1 MSSSGEMR
9 PGDAAHE
16 LVVVSGPDCGRSV
29 ELPPGRHTLGRSPA
43 CGIRIDDAQLQPHH
57 SMVVWKPPILRLEP
71 LAGTGSVEGHR
82 IRIGRSV
89 CEVRLVA
96 DIATGDGSGVNGQTR
111 TFQRLLAPREVEEP
125 APQRVAEPVEPSRAA
140 PPSWN
145 SVLTGTVSGLAIA
158 ALSGQWYFAM
168 FSLVT
173 AVVSG
178 LSWLFRVVGVRR
190 KVRLWRS
197 EIQVIDEDF
206 TQQCQRFAES
216 LARRRRTA
224 HPEIPDVRS
233 EIVRGGSWFWRDREL
248 DRVSIGR
255 GSRAITVVDG
265 APVVELHEIPVLIDV
280 SAGSFVGVHGS
291 AARRTVAALIAR
303 MAAQVGPSDWSLA
316 VVGDSQ
322 GRWES
327 LEELPHFTSHSG
339 LIDGTGGVGGESRS
353 SSSPH
358 LVIVLDDPSLA
369 TRNSPLIQQFNSSRV
384 TMIVSA
390 GSRSDLPAMCT
401 VTVDSD
407 DDETDGIGVE
417 TLQEICRSIALW
429 RDPDETGAE
438 IPATLSFAELHGDA
452 MFDASAIRDVWSS
465 RRGLGPRIDVG
476 LGAKER
482 IVLELDRDGP
492 HGVVIGTTG
501 SGKSELL
508 RQFALSLALNGSPE
522 DVSML
527 LIDYKGGSAFDVC
540 TDLPHVVGV
549 ITDLDVGMSERVLL
563 GLEAELK
570 RREAVLRS
578 CNARDVADYMK
589 LSDGAHLPRLVIIVD
604 ELAAMRAEI
613 PEFIPAL
620 ASVAQRGR
628 SLGLYLFVAS
638 QRAAAFATDVLANA
652 SIRIAL
658 RVQSAGDSNEVVG
671 TDRAAIVDRRCPG
684 RMVLRVGS
692 EQARDVQASSV
703 SDVAR
708 QVVSEL
714 GRASAGF
721 RVPHRPWSN
730 PLPDVIHRP
739 DDSASGVVG
748 ISDLVRTQQ
757 QLPYSFGVDRHLM
770 IVGGIGRTNG
780 IRVAVRSLP
789 LELGPIDVVVIACR
803 RSGDSGCARV
813 GHVVDIADRERFA
826 RAMKICEDRVRLFA
840 TSPTATR
847 RMILAVDDA
856 DVWRSLSIA
865 DKGLGYLWDG
875 FERVVAVGPSAGVI
889 CIVTSS
895 SEQGLPASLR
905 SRMDAIWT
913 GTDRAGVFSV
923 SDRIGVDGPVVQL
936 FWEDPDRIPMRTS
949 NPDIETSLSV
959 LPDVITIRR
968 RRTAF
973 AIEADSREEIS
984 VLRQDR
990 LRSLILGSPGSGVTT
1005 SIRSLAV
1012 AWSAAN
1018 DRGRVIT
1025 VEPADPMCI
1034 PLLES
1039 WLAES
1044 HGEPVLVVIEDV
1056 QRMGESAA
1064 VIARMIADPSV
1075 STRLSIIAGTT
1086 GRFVRTH
1093 PDHWIQALRR
1103 ERTGFL
1109 LGRCIDEDCDLL
1121 GVHAI
1126 PLHMYRISPGRGL
1139 WVEGGTPRGVVQFV
1153 CSPPFPGS

>member
-1 MSSSGEMR
+1 
-9 PGDAAHE
+9 
-16 LVVVSGPDCGRSV
+16 
-29 ELPPGRHTLGRSPA
+29 
-43 CGIRIDDAQLQPHH
+43 
-57 SMVVWKPPILRLEP
+57 
-71 LAGTGSVEGHR
+71 
-82 IRIGRSV
+82 
-89 CEVRLVA
+89 
-96 DIATGDGSGVNGQTR
+96 
-111 TFQRLLAPREVEEP
+111 
-125 APQRVAEPVEPSRAA
+125 
-140 PPSWN
+140 
-145 SVLTGTVSGLAIA
+145 
-158 ALSGQWYFAM
+158 
-168 FSLVT
+168 
-173 AVVSG
+173 
-178 LSWLFRVVGVRR
+178 
-190 KVRLWRS
+190 
-197 EIQVIDEDF
+197 
-206 TQQCQRFAES
+206 
-216 LARRRRTA
+216 
-224 HPEIPDVRS
+224 
-233 EIVRGGSWFWRDREL
+233 
-248 DRVSIGR
+248 
-255 GSRAITVVDG
+255 
-265 APVVELHEIPVLIDV
+265 
-280 SAGSFVGVHGS
+280 
-291 AARRTVAALIAR
+291 
-303 MAAQVGPSDWSLA
+303 
-316 VVGDSQ
+316 
-322 GRWES
+322 
-327 LEELPHFTSHSG
+327 
-339 LIDGTGGVGGESRS
+339 
-353 SSSPH
+353 
-358 LVIVLDDPSLA
+358 
-369 TRNSPLIQQFNSSRV
+369 
-384 TMIVSA
+384 
-390 GSRSDLPAMCT
+390 
-401 VTVDSD
+401 
-407 DDETDGIGVE
+407 
-417 TLQEICRSIALW
+417 
-429 RDPDETGAE
+429 
-438 IPATLSFAELHGDA
+438 
-452 MFDASAIRDVWSS
+452 
-465 RRGLGPRIDVG
+465 
-476 LGAKER
+476 
-482 IVLELDRDGP
+482 
-492 HGVVIGTTG
+492 
-501 SGKSELL
+501 
-508 RQFALSLALNGSPE
+508 
-522 DVSML
+522 
-527 LIDYKGGSAFDVC
+527 
-540 TDLPHVVGV
+540 
-549 ITDLDVGMSERVLL
+549 
-563 GLEAELK
+563 
-570 RREAVLRS
+570 
-578 CNARDVADYMK
+578 
-589 LSDGAHLPRLVIIVD
+589 
-604 ELAAMRAEI
+604 
-613 PEFIPAL
+613 
-620 ASVAQRGR
+620 
-628 SLGLYLFVAS
+628 
-638 QRAAAFATDVLANA
+638 
-652 SIRIAL
+652 
-658 RVQSAGDSNEVVG
+658 
-671 TDRAAIVDRRCPG
+671 
-684 RMVLRVGS
+684 
-692 EQARDVQASSV
+692 
-703 SDVAR
+703 
-708 QVVSEL
+708 
-714 GRASAGF
+714 
-721 RVPHRPWSN
+721 
-730 PLPDVIHRP
+730 
-739 DDSASGVVG
+739 
-748 ISDLVRTQQ
+748 
-757 QLPYSFGVDRHLM
+757 M